1 MLSVHNITAAPD
13 NHCFEHWHEVTC
25 RNYSVTEYRRPV
37 IGPFRGQITARRF
50 GALTVSDVYSSFSD
64 CGIEVTRGS
73 GEIRRDPRDHF
84 MLYLVCC
91 GEVGVGQDGRTARIG
106 AGDLFIYDQSQPV
119 TLEFGGYSRGIV
131 LTIPRPLMVSRLPTS
146 HRLTA
151 RRIDGRSQLGALTT
165 SIVRQIV
172 DFDAALEEEVANR
185 VSASALDILATT
197 LEVEIAGAL
206 DDGATYGG
214 RLDQVKR
221 YVLANLDDA
230 GMTIE
235 TIASAHSAAHAASPV
250 LGRRYNTDPLALA
263 ATPDGELQSPRRRS
277 RPPSDRRGAPLRL
290 HRHLPFQPRIQKT
303 VRLLTAHTRAPIV
316 ARWQPESTA
325 WQSEAGDRG
334 FQRVIVEP
342 PSGTESEGQRLK
354 DFTSVEAEFSAGRI
368 AAMWGEAAF

>member
-13 NHCFEHWHEVTC
+13 NDCFEHWHEVTC

-37 IGPFRGQITARRF
+37 TGPFRGQIAARRF

-91 GEVGVGQDGRTARIG
+91 GEVGVGQDGRAARIG
-106 AGDLFIYDQSQPV
+106 AGDLFIYDQSQPF
-119 TLEFGGYSRGIV
+119 TLEFGGYSRGVV

-151 RRIDGRSQLGALTT
+151 RRIDGRSQLGALTA

-197 LEVEIAGAL
+197 LEVEISGAL
-206 DDGATYGG
+206 DDGAAHNG

-221 YVLANLDDA
+221 FVLANLDDA

-235 TIASAHSAAHAASPV
+235 TIATAHNVAPRTLHRLFSVEGTTPIRWLWQQRLTAS
-250 LGRRYNTDPLALA
+250 YKALA
-263 ATPDGELQSPRRRS
+263 EGRVRQVTDAALSFGFTDISHFSRAFKKQFGCSPHTLVRR
-277 RPPSDRRGAPLRL
+277 
-290 HRHLPFQPRIQKT
+290 
-303 VRLLTAHTRAPIV
+303 
-316 ARWQPESTA
+316 
-325 WQSEAGDRG
+325 
-334 FQRVIVEP
+334 
-342 PSGTESEGQRLK
+342 
-354 DFTSVEAEFSAGRI
+354 
-368 AAMWGEAAF
+368 

>member
-1 MLSVHNITAAPD
+1 MAHRLLRIRWTETGELDWSPRMLSVHNITAAPD
-13 NHCFEHWHEVTC
+13 NDCFEHWHEVTC

-91 GEVGVGQDGRTARIG
+91 GEVGVDQDGRTARIG
-106 AGDLFIYDQSQPV
+106 AGDLFIYDQSQPF

-151 RRIDGRSQLGALTT
+151 QRIDGRSQLGALTA
-165 SIVRQIV
+165 SIVRQ
-172 DFDAALEEEVANR
+172 
-185 VSASALDILATT
+185 ILATT

-206 DDGATYGG
+206 DDGAAYGG

-235 TIASAHSAAHAASPV
+235 TIASAHHVAPRTLHRLFSVEGTTPIRWLWQQRLTAS
-250 LGRRYNTDPLALA
+250 YKALA
-263 ATPDGELQSPRRRS
+263 EGRVRQVTDAALSFGFTDISHFSRAFKKQFGCSPHTLVRR
-277 RPPSDRRGAPLRL
+277 
-290 HRHLPFQPRIQKT
+290 
-303 VRLLTAHTRAPIV
+303 
-316 ARWQPESTA
+316 
-325 WQSEAGDRG
+325 
-334 FQRVIVEP
+334 
-342 PSGTESEGQRLK
+342 
-354 DFTSVEAEFSAGRI
+354 
-368 AAMWGEAAF
+368 

>member
-1 MLSVHNITAAPD
+1 MAHRLLRIRWTETGELDWSPRMLSVHNITAAPD
-13 NHCFEHWHEVTC
+13 NDCFEHWHEVTC

-91 GEVGVGQDGRTARIG
+91 GEVGVDQDGRTARIG
-106 AGDLFIYDQSQPV
+106 AGDLFIYDQSQPF

-151 RRIDGRSQLGALTT
+151 QRIDGRSQLGALTA

-185 VSASALDILATT
+185 VSASALDILATA

-206 DDGATYGG
+206 DDGAAYGG

-235 TIASAHSAAHAASPV
+235 TIASAHHVAPRTLHRLFSVEGTTPIRWLWQQRLTAS
-250 LGRRYNTDPLALA
+250 YKALA
-263 ATPDGELQSPRRRS
+263 EGRVRQVTDAALSFGFTDISHFSRAFKKQFGCSPHTLVRR
-277 RPPSDRRGAPLRL
+277 
-290 HRHLPFQPRIQKT
+290 
-303 VRLLTAHTRAPIV
+303 
-316 ARWQPESTA
+316 
-325 WQSEAGDRG
+325 
-334 FQRVIVEP
+334 
-342 PSGTESEGQRLK
+342 
-354 DFTSVEAEFSAGRI
+354 
-368 AAMWGEAAF
+368 

>member
-64 CGIEVTRGS
+64 CGIEVTRGA

-91 GEVGVGQDGRTARIG
+91 GEVGVDQDGRTARIG
-106 AGDLFIYDQSQPV
+106 AGDLFIYDQSQPF

-151 RRIDGRSQLGALTT
+151 RRIDGRSQLGSLTT

-172 DFDAALEEEVANR
+172 DF
-185 VSASALDILATT
+185 
-197 LEVEIAGAL
+197 
-206 DDGATYGG
+206 
-214 RLDQVKR
+214 
-221 YVLANLDDA
+221 
-230 GMTIE
+230 
-235 TIASAHSAAHAASPV
+235 
-250 LGRRYNTDPLALA
+250 
-263 ATPDGELQSPRRRS
+263 
-277 RPPSDRRGAPLRL
+277 
-290 HRHLPFQPRIQKT
+290 
-303 VRLLTAHTRAPIV
+303 
-316 ARWQPESTA
+316 
-325 WQSEAGDRG
+325 
-334 FQRVIVEP
+334 EP
-342 PSGTESEGQRLK
+342 PWRRKSPIG
-354 DFTSVEAEFSAGRI
+354 
-368 AAMWGEAAF
+368 